1 MWLAAL
7 LVAVLSGF
15 GSAIYQLERAAQGN
29 RVDGDL
35 AVRIAALNT
44 ALRNAPF
51 SRGGAAGPG
60 ASRDGRS
67 SGSTVRRPPPGPPP
81 DGPRPDRPPPPGPRP
96 SGPPPGGFR
105 PSRAPTAR
113 PVDLPV
119 PAATASLFGEG
130 PGAFYYV
137 TWYRDNTLLSRS
149 ASAPVNVPPPPGLQH
164 DTLTHWRMRDGWREA
179 FHCSGLGDCVLAGR
193 STAGDVAALRTLAL
207 ALFGIG
213 AGVLTVALGVGWWL
227 IGRAILPIEQI
238 GAAASRISQGNLS
251 ERIPVPDNGTELGR
265 LAAVLNS
272 TFARLE
278 AAFERQRQ
286 FTADAA
292 HELRTPLA
300 IMISETQTALARPR
314 CADEYRETVEG
325 CLDTSQQMR
334 RLTESLLTLSRFDGG
349 NVPAPRTQVDLRQAA
364 REVIE
369 RVSPLARAKGIRI
382 RADLSA
388 ASVLSSPDRMSQVI
402 TNLLTNA
409 IEYNRAEGEVVVS
422 TVTDSGSALL
432 MVADTGVGIAE
443 ADLPF
448 VFDRFFRVDRSRSR
462 AEGHTG
468 LGLSICKAIVEAEGG
483 AIEAESK
490 LNVGTTFTIRFPLK
504 AT

>member
-1 MWLAAL
+1 
-7 LVAVLSGF
+7 
-15 GSAIYQLERAAQGN
+15 
-29 RVDGDL
+29 
-35 AVRIAALNT
+35 
-44 ALRNAPF
+44 
-51 SRGGAAGPG
+51 
-60 ASRDGRS
+60 
-67 SGSTVRRPPPGPPP
+67 
-81 DGPRPDRPPPPGPRP
+81 
-96 SGPPPGGFR
+96 
-105 PSRAPTAR
+105 
-113 PVDLPV
+113 
-119 PAATASLFGEG
+119 LFGEG
-130 PGAFYYV
+130 PGGFYYV
-137 TWYRDNTLLSRS
+137 TWYRDNTVLSRS
-149 ASAPVNVPPPPGLQH
+149 PSAPAGVPPPPALQH
-164 DTLTHWRMRDGWREA
+164 DTLTHLRTRDGRREA

-193 STAGDVAALRTLAL
+193 STAGDVAAMRTLAL
-207 ALFGIG
+207 SLLGIG
-213 AGVLTVALGVGWWL
+213 AGVLALALGVGRWL

-238 GAAASRISQGNLS
+238 GAAAGRISQGNLS
-251 ERIPVPDNGTELGR
+251 ERIPVPDNGAELGR

-300 IMISETQTALARPR
+300 VMISETQTALARPR

-349 NVPAPRTQVDLRQAA
+349 NDPEPRTQVDLRQAV
-364 REVIE
+364 RTVIE
-369 RVSPLARAKGIRI
+369 RLSPLARAKGIAI

-409 IEYNRAEGEVVVS
+409 IDYNRPGGEVAVS
-422 TVTDSGSALL
+422 TATASGSALL
-432 MVADTGVGIAE
+432 IVADTGVGIAE

-448 VFDRFFRVDRSRSR
+448 IFDRFYRVDRSRSR

-468 LGLSICKAIVEAEGG
+468 LGLAICKAIVEAEGG

-490 LNVGTTFTIRFPLK
+490 LNAGTTFTIRFPLK

>member
-1 MWLAAL
+1 MP
-7 LVAVLSGF
+7 LS
-15 GSAIYQLERAAQGN
+15 
-29 RVDGDL
+29 
-35 AVRIAALNT
+35 
-44 ALRNAPF
+44 
-51 SRGGAAGPG
+51 
-60 ASRDGRS
+60 
-67 SGSTVRRPPPGPPP
+67 
-81 DGPRPDRPPPPGPRP
+81 
-96 SGPPPGGFR
+96 
-105 PSRAPTAR
+105 
-113 PVDLPV
+113 
-119 PAATASLFGEG
+119 AATAALFGEG

-137 TWYRDNTLLSRS
+137 TWYRDNSVLSRS
-149 ASAPVNVPPPPGLQH
+149 ASAPVNVPPPPGLQR

-207 ALFGIG
+207 ALLGIG
-213 AGVLTVALGVGWWL
+213 AGVLTLALGVGWWL

-238 GAAASRISQGNLS
+238 GAAAGRISQGNLS
-251 ERIPVPDNGTELGR
+251 ERIPVPDNGAELGR

-300 IMISETQTALARPR
+300 VMISETQTALARPR

-349 NVPAPRTQVDLRQAA
+349 NDPEPRTQVDLGQAA

-369 RVSPLARAKGIRI
+369 RVRPLASAKGIRI
-382 RADLSA
+382 RADLA
-388 ASVLSSPDRMSQVI
+388 PAPVLSSPERMSQVI

-409 IEYNRAEGEVVVS
+409 IEYNRPEGEVVVS
-422 TVTDSGSALL
+422 TAADSGSALL
-432 MVADTGVGIAE
+432 IVADTGVGIAE
-443 ADLPF
+443 ADRPF
-448 VFDRFFRVDRSRSR
+448 VFDRFYRADRSRSR
-462 AEGHTG
+462 ANGHTG
-468 LGLSICKAIVEAEGG
+468 LGLSIGKAIVESEGG
-483 AIEAESK
+483 AIEVESK
-490 LNVGTTFTIRFPLK
+490 LNVGTTFTIRLPLK

>member
-1 MWLAAL
+1 
-7 LVAVLSGF
+7 
-15 GSAIYQLERAAQGN
+15 
-29 RVDGDL
+29 
-35 AVRIAALNT
+35 
-44 ALRNAPF
+44 
-51 SRGGAAGPG
+51 
-60 ASRDGRS
+60 
-67 SGSTVRRPPPGPPP
+67 
-81 DGPRPDRPPPPGPRP
+81 
-96 SGPPPGGFR
+96 
-105 PSRAPTAR
+105 
-113 PVDLPV
+113 
-119 PAATASLFGEG
+119 
-130 PGAFYYV
+130 
-137 TWYRDNTLLSRS
+137 
-149 ASAPVNVPPPPGLQH
+149 
-164 DTLTHWRMRDGWREA
+164 MRDGWREA

-207 ALFGIG
+207 ALLGIG
-213 AGVLTVALGVGWWL
+213 AGVLAVALGVGWWL

-251 ERIPVPDNGTELGR
+251 ERIQVPDNGAELGR

-325 CLDTSQQMR
+325 CLDSSQQMR
-334 RLTESLLTLSRFDGG
+334 RLTESLLTLSHFDGG
-349 NVPAPRTQVDLRQAA
+349 NSDQAPRTQVDLRQAA

-409 IEYNRAEGEVVVS
+409 IDYNRPDGEVVVS

-432 MVADTGVGIAE
+432 IVADTGMGISE
-443 ADLPF
+443 ADLPLIF
-448 VFDRFFRVDRSRSR
+448 ERFYRVDRSRSR

-490 LNVGTTFTIRFPLK
+490 LNVGTTFMIRFPLK